1 MSEPSLSI
9 TTCGLTPHQLAPN
22 LNPGEET
29 DILKVTVMIPVKTAL
44 ALWYAP
50 MKTVVSLV
58 VPEAPPRII
67 LQDQTSGERGRN
79 SLPGLC
85 CTRPGAGEENS

>member
-1 MSEPSLSI
+1 
-9 TTCGLTPHQLAPN
+9 
-22 LNPGEET
+22 
-29 DILKVTVMIPVKTAL
+29 MIPVKTAL

-67 LQDQTSGERGRN
+67 LQDQTSGEREEEIVSQVSAAHDQVLVRRTAEGSQGSRTRFWHHPARSREARAMDARGR
-79 SLPGLC
+79 LH
-85 CTRPGAGEENS
+85 AV